1 MSKTEDLID
10 EVISLPIEE
19 RAILADTLLRSI
31 NPMNEANDRKWATE
45 AKRRLGDL
53 RSGAIKPIKGE
64 EVFQKVWKQFEK

>member
-31 NPMNEANDRKWATE
+31 NPMNEANERAWAME
-45 AKRRLGDL
+45 AKHRLDDL
-53 RSGAIKPIKGE
+53 RAGVIEPVRGE
-64 EVFQKVWKQFEK
+64 EVFQRVWKRFEK